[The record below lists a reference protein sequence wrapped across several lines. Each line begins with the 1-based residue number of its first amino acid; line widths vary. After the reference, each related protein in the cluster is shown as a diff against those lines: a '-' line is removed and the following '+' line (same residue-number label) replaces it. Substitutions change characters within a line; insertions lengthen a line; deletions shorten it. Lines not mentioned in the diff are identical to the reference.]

1 MGWRQRGHGL
11 RLRLRRGWKIDGRPK
26 KGKASDNAL
35 GVRLLFSGLPEGAV
49 VIDEV
54 EVTVLPR

>member
-1 MGWRQRGHGL
+1 MGWRQRGHGP
-11 RLRLRRGWKIDGRPK
+11 RLSLKRGWKTDG
-26 KGKASDNAL
+26 DNAL